1 MKRTKELPK
10 ISEAEWEVMDCL
22 WSESPMTSQQ
32 IIEKLEFKDWNPKT
46 VKTMIFRLEKKG
58 ALSHD
63 TEKREYL
70 YYPLVK
76 KESYIKQEGNSFV
89 KKLFNGATAPM
100 VAHFIKD
107 QKLTKEELQDL
118 KKLIDQMEGS
128 AK

>member
-1 MKRTKELPK
+1 
-10 ISEAEWEVMDCL
+10 MDCL